1 MRDGSPLYRA
11 VKRPDDDATTL
22 PGEPNPMRLIPQLGI
37 VVLLAAL
44 AAGGGWYWTAESERG
59 DEAPSARQAS
69 AVAVETAPA
78 RLGTVTET
86 VTAVGT
92 ARAVS
97 SVKIMPSTAGRITL
111 IAFQAGQRV
120 QSGATLVE
128 LDNASERA
136 AVREAESELTNLR
149 LQVRRADSLRAQRLV
164 SAADLDDLRAKL
176 DMAEARLEAARSRLE
191 KRTVRAPFAG
201 VVGLRNVNLGAYVDT
216 DTALTTL
223 DDLDT
228 IELEFKVP
236 ERYFATV
243 KPGQTVSA
251 VSAAFPGRTFA
262 GAVREVDT
270 RIDPAS
276 RAFRVRAE
284 LPNPD
289 ALLPDGLFMAVR
301 LTVAER
307 DHAVLVPEEAVVS
320 EDGRSYIHVV
330 AEGIATRTVIVTGQ
344 RRDAAIEVLTGLAP
358 GAEVVTKG
366 HQALRER
373 SSVRPVDGSAKTAAA
388 LAPRGED

>member
-1 MRDGSPLYRA
+1 
-11 VKRPDDDATTL
+11 
-22 PGEPNPMRLIPQLGI
+22 MRLFPQLGI

-44 AAGGGWYWTAESERG
+44 TAGGGYWTVRGERG
-59 DEAPSARQAS
+59 GEARSVRQGGP
-69 AVAVETAPA
+69 AVVETAPA
-78 RLGTVTET
+78 RLGAVTET
-86 VTAVGT
+86 VAAVGT
-92 ARAVS
+92 ARAVG
-97 SVKIMPSTAGRITL
+97 SVKIVPSTAGRITH
-111 IAFQAGQRV
+111 IAFRAGQRV
-120 QSGATLVE
+120 QAGATLVE
-128 LDNASERA
+128 LDSDSERA
-136 AVREAESELTNLR
+136 AVREAESELANWR
-149 LQVRRADSLRAQRLV
+149 LQVQRAGSLRAQRLV

-176 DMAEARLEAARSRLE
+176 GMAEARLEAARSRLQ
-191 KRTVRAPFAG
+191 KRTIRAPFAG

-216 DTALTTL
+216 DATLTTL
-223 DDLDT
+223 DDLEA

-236 ERYFATV
+236 ERYFSVV
-243 KPGQTVSA
+243 KPEQAVRA

-270 RIDPAS
+270 RIDPAT

-307 DHAVLVPEEAVVS
+307 DRAVLAPEEAVVS
-320 EDGRSYIHVV
+320 ENGRSYVHVV
-330 AEGIATRTVIVTGQ
+330 ADGVATRTAITTGQ
-344 RRDAAIEVLTGLAP
+344 RLDAAVEVLTGLAP

-373 SSVRPVDGSAKTAAA
+373 SPVRPVDGSAKTAAT
-388 LAPRGED
+388 LIPGGED

>member
-1 MRDGSPLYRA
+1 
-11 VKRPDDDATTL
+11 
-22 PGEPNPMRLIPQLGI
+22 MRLLSQIG
-37 VVLLAAL
+37 VVVPLIAL
-44 AAGGGWYWTAESERG
+44 AAGGGWYWTVGGERG
-59 DEAPSARQAS
+59 DEAPSTRQSKA
-69 AVAVETAPA
+69 AVVETVPA

-92 ARAVS
+92 ARAAS
-97 SVKIMPSTAGRITL
+97 SVKIVPSTAGRITH

-120 QSGATLVE
+120 QAGATLVE
-128 LDNASERA
+128 LDGDSERA
-136 AVREAESELTNLR
+136 AVREAESDLANWR
-149 LQVRRADSLRAQRLV
+149 LQVQRAGSLRAQRLV

-176 DMAEARLEAARSRLE
+176 GMAEARLEAARSRLQ

-216 DTALTTL
+216 DTTLTTL
-223 DDLDT
+223 DDLET

-236 ERYFATV
+236 ERYFGVV
-243 KPGQTVSA
+243 KPERAVRA
-251 VSAAFPGRTFA
+251 VSAAFPGRTFV
-262 GAVREVDT
+262 GSVREVDT
-270 RIDPAS
+270 RIDPVT

-320 EDGRSYIHVV
+320 ENGRNYVHVV
-330 AEGIATRTVIVTGQ
+330 ADGVASRTAITTGQ
-344 RRDAAIEVLTGLAP
+344 RLDAAVEVLTGLVP

-373 SSVRPVDGSAKTAAA
+373 SPVRPVDGSAKTAAA
-388 LAPRGED
+388 LIPGGED

>member
-1 MRDGSPLYRA
+1 
-11 VKRPDDDATTL
+11 
-22 PGEPNPMRLIPQLGI
+22 MRLLPQLGI
-37 VVLLAAL
+37 VTLLAAL
-44 AAGGGWYWTAESERG
+44 AAGGGYWVVRGERG
-59 DEAPSARQAS
+59 GSETRGSRQS
-69 AVAVETAPA
+69 GPVAVETAPA

-86 VTAVGT
+86 VSAVGT

-97 SVKIMPSTAGRITL
+97 SVKIVPSTPGRITH

-120 QSGATLVE
+120 RSGATLVE
-128 LDNASERA
+128 LDSDSERA
-136 AVREAESELTNLR
+136 AVREAESELANLR
-149 LQVRRADSLRAQRLV
+149 LQVQRAGSLRTQRLV

-176 DMAEARLEAARSRLE
+176 DMAEARLEAARSRLQ

-216 DTALTTL
+216 DTTLTTL

-243 KPGQTVSA
+243 RSGQTVSA
-251 VSAAFPGRTFA
+251 ASAAFPGRTFA

-270 RIDPAS
+270 RIDPLT

-307 DHAVLVPEEAVVS
+307 DRAVLVPEEAVVS
-320 EDGRSYIHVV
+320 EEGRSSVHVV
-330 AEGIATRTVIVTGQ
+330 VDGIATRTTISIGQ
-344 RRDAAIEVLTGLAP
+344 RRDAAVEVLAGLAP
-358 GAEVVTKG
+358 GAEVVIKG

-373 SSVRPVDGSAKTAAA
+373 SPVRPVDGSAKTAA
-388 LAPRGED
+388 LAPGSEN